1 MASEVVSIQHTECNN
16 IEFSPADIH
25 LQPMVSVK
33 WCPPPFEYHIILM
46 MRDLPADPQKTA
58 SAKQIQRESSCA
70 VICRGYCTPTV
81 TTLVTFCSRRWLEI
95 QTEVLTDSNNIVK
108 SVTPPHVITWRQL
121 SADLWPLTS
130 LLSTLTECFRDEIGL
145 WTSLLTCREPP
156 ISDGSCCV
164 CVCVSPSFVVLWHC
178 DTYLPPCAFLAD
190 SFNL

>member
-25 LQPMVSVK
+25 LQLMVSVK
-33 WCPPPFEYHIILM
+33 WCPPPLNIIIL

-178 DTYLPPCAFLAD
+178 DTYLPPCACLAD

>member
-33 WCPPPFEYHIILM
+33 WCPPPLNIIIL

-178 DTYLPPCAFLAD
+178 DAYLPPCACLAD

>member
-1 MASEVVSIQHTECNN
+1 MASEVVSIQYTECNN

-25 LQPMVSVK
+25 LQLMVSVK
-33 WCPPPFEYHIILM
+33 WCPPPLNIIIL

-178 DTYLPPCAFLAD
+178 DTYLPPCACLAD

>member
-1 MASEVVSIQHTECNN
+1 MASEVVSIQYTECNN

-25 LQPMVSVK
+25 LQLMVSVK
-33 WCPPPFEYHIILM
+33 WCPPPLNIIIL

-58 SAKQIQRESSCA
+58 SAKQIQRKSSCA

-145 WTSLLTCREPP
+145 WTSLLTCCEPP

-164 CVCVSPSFVVLWHC
+164 CVCVFPPLLWCCGTVMHTCHLVL
-178 DTYLPPCAFLAD
+178 A
-190 SFNL
+190 

>member
-1 MASEVVSIQHTECNN
+1 MASEVVSIQYTECNN

-25 LQPMVSVK
+25 LQLMVSVK
-33 WCPPPFEYHIILM
+33 WCPPPLNIIIL

-178 DTYLPPCAFLAD
+178 DAYLPPCACLAD

>member
-1 MASEVVSIQHTECNN
+1 MASEVVSIQYTECNN

-25 LQPMVSVK
+25 LQLMVSVK
-33 WCPPPFEYHIILM
+33 WCPPPLNIIIL

-164 CVCVSPSFVVLWHC
+164 HVCVFPPLLWCCGTVIHTCHLVL
-178 DTYLPPCAFLAD
+178 F
-190 SFNL
+190 

>member
-1 MASEVVSIQHTECNN
+1 MASEVVSIQYTECNN

-33 WCPPPFEYHIILM
+33 WCPPPLNIIIL

-178 DTYLPPCAFLAD
+178 DAYLPPCACLAD

>member
-1 MASEVVSIQHTECNN
+1 
-16 IEFSPADIH
+16 
-25 LQPMVSVK
+25 MVSTTFWISYNFDDERFACWPTEDGISQTNSK
-33 WCPPPFEYHIILM
+33 RKQLCCH
-46 MRDLPADPQKTA
+46 LP
-58 SAKQIQRESSCA
+58 RLH
-70 VICRGYCTPTV
+70 CTPTV

-164 CVCVSPSFVVLWHC
+164 HVCVFPPLLWCCGTVIHTCHLVL
-178 DTYLPPCAFLAD
+178 F
-190 SFNL
+190 